1 MPSLAPSG
9 FGSVDCVPSRHGPTG
24 GQHPWAGAA
33 PAREARFEVSS
44 WWCRASGRAPHGPA
58 SITFN
63 AQMETRNDRTD
74 PTRTATRC
82 RRTFLERR
90 PQGGCHGRRRSS
102 RRPGVRR
109 PMCGR
114 CSGRHRNRAQ
124 IGRDRKVGRSQRC
137 GARLVPARRPSV
149 RPCRSRSRPAAV
161 RRAARTGSASH
172 GGAGLVE
179 NLEQGHQN
187 SGSLAEAGHIGAV
200 APMRLRLSISLPVS
214 KRRTIST
221 LPMAC
226 CGFSD
231 SPQKGRSG
239 GMIERPPT
247 GQKMEESQK

>member
-179 NLEQGHQN
+179 NLEQRHRELG
-187 SGSLAEAGHIGAV
+187 LAGRGRPHRRRRPAAIAAFDLAAGLEAAHDQHLAHG
-200 APMRLRLSISLPVS
+200 MLRIFGFTT
-214 KRRTIST
+214 KRAKRWH
-221 LPMAC
+221 
-226 CGFSD
+226 D
-231 SPQKGRSG
+231 
-239 GMIERPPT
+239 
-247 GQKMEESQK
+247 